1 MKLVTFSVRNQTP
14 RVGILEDDTVV
25 LTASQGSLLALMQ
38 SGITPTRTSERYPLE
53 TCVIHPPLRP
63 GKILCVGRNYAEH
76 AKELG
81 NAVPDAPLIFLKAP
95 SAVIASGET
104 ITWRGAVTQQVDWE
118 GELAVVMGKR
128 CKNVS
133 EADAPRCI
141 YGYTIANDVSA
152 RDLQDKEPQWAR
164 AKSLD
169 TFCPLGPVLVTRS
182 DIPDPQALRVRTEVN
197 GEVMQDGST
206 ADMMHGVYALVSYVS
221 QWFTLEPGDVILTGT
236 PSGVGKGRK
245 PPLFLKDGD
254 VVSVTIDGI
263 GTLRNP
269 CKVEDA

>member
-1 MKLVTFSVRNQTP
+1 MKLVTFSVRNQTA
-14 RVGILEDDTVV
+14 RVGILEGDTVV
-25 LTASQGSLLALMQ
+25 LTASPGSMLALMQ
-38 SGITPTRTSERYPLE
+38 SGITPSRTSERYPLKL
-53 TCVIHPPLRP
+53 CVIHPPLRP

-95 SAVIASGET
+95 SAVIADGET
-104 ITWRGAVTQQVDWE
+104 ITWRSTTTQQVDWE
-118 GELAVVMGKR
+118 GELAVVIGKR
-128 CKNVS
+128 CKNIS
-133 EADAPRCI
+133 EADAPQYI
-141 YGYTIANDVSA
+141 YGYSIANDVSA

-169 TFCPLGPVLVTRS
+169 TFCPLGPVVVTRA

-206 ADMMHGVYALVSYVS
+206 ADMIHGVYALVSYIS

-245 PPLFLKDGD
+245 PPVFLKDGD
-254 VVSVTIDGI
+254 VVRVTIDGI
-263 GTLRNP
+263 GTLSNP